1 LLLGLAITAPPLVL
15 LFGAL
20 LVQSA
25 SVQCVQMESRVSQVS
40 DALVSDID
48 REFDRDI
55 TILHTLATSEALS
68 DEDWPAFYE
77 QAKAGLQGR
86 AYLVLVDAKGRQLVN
101 TYVPYGKQPA
111 VTGDPETLRRILET
125 RKPAVSNGQRTRN
138 ARSRSRWLRPSR
150 QFDRCLGSRFL
161 PSLRLRLG
169 CHLSC

>member
-1 LLLGLAITAPPLVL
+1 MNASRPDISPTAGSYRALTYLLLLGLAITAPLVL

-25 SVQCVQMESRVSQVS
+25 SVQRVQMESRVSQVC

-86 AYLVLVDAKGRQLVN
+86 A
-101 TYVPYGKQPA
+101 
-111 VTGDPETLRRILET
+111 
-125 RKPAVSNGQRTRN
+125 
-138 ARSRSRWLRPSR
+138 
-150 QFDRCLGSRFL
+150 
-161 PSLRLRLG
+161 
-169 CHLSC
+169 